1 MKVTRSSAI
10 IPETDVN
17 VAGWVHELRDLGGI
31 SFLLLRDR
39 DGIMQITMPKKKVPP
54 ELVERVR
61 SLSRESVVRVAGH
74 VKVEPKAPQGCE
86 IIPNEV
92 ELLSAAESPLPLD
105 VTGKVPAELDTR
117 LDSRFMDVRL
127 PATRAIFFI
136 RAKVLQEVRAFLVAR
151 DFIEIQTPKMVATA
165 TEGGTQLF
173 PISYFDR
180 EAFLNQSPQLYKQ
193 IMMAAGLERVFEVG
207 PIFRAEEH
215 DTRKHLNEV
224 TSIDVEASFM
234 DDHEVMGLLEELIQ
248 HVYVAIAERCSAPL
262 QVLGVTL
269 SIPRIPF
276 RRITYADAIEI
287 ADIPWGDDLDTAAE
301 KAVGEEVGEHY
312 FIVDWPVELKPFY
325 VQPHNNLCYAFDLM
339 HPRMELAS
347 GARRIHE
354 YRLLSKQLAG
364 KFLAPESFAFYLDAF
379 RFGMPPHAGW
389 GLGAER
395 LLMTMLGL
403 ANIRESVL
411 FPRDRRRITP

>member
-127 PATRAIFFI
+127 PATRAVFFI
-136 RAKVLQEVRAFLVAR
+136 RAKVLHEVRSFLVAR

-173 PISYFDR
+173 PISYFER

-248 HVYVAIAERCSAPL
+248 HVYVAVAERCSDAL
-262 QVLGVTL
+262 QVLDVIL
-269 SIPRIPF
+269 SVPRIPF

-287 ADIPWGDDLDTAAE
+287 ADIPWGDDLDTASE
-301 KAVGEEVGEHY
+301 KAVGEEIGEHY
-312 FIVDWPVELKPFY
+312 FIVDWPVDLKPFY

>member
-10 IPETDVN
+10 IPETDVT

-39 DGIMQITMPKKKVPP
+39 DGIMQVTMPKKKVPP

-61 SLSRESVVRVAGH
+61 SLSRESVVRVEGH
-74 VKVEPKAPQGCE
+74 VKAEPKAPRGYE
-86 IIPNEV
+86 IIPYKV

-117 LDSRFMDVRL
+117 LDARFMDVRL

-136 RAKVLQEVRAFLVAR
+136 RAAVLNEVRAFLGAR
-151 DFIEIQTPKMVATA
+151 EFIEIQTPKMVATA

-234 DDHEVMGLLEELIQ
+234 DDREVMGLLEELIQ
-248 HVYVAIAERCSAPL
+248 YVYVAVAERCSAQL
-262 QVLGVTL
+262 QALGVTL
-269 SIPRIPF
+269 SVPHTPF

-287 ADIPWGDDLDTAAE
+287 SDIPWGDDLDTAAE
-301 KAVGEEVGEHY
+301 RAVGEEIGEHY

-325 VQPHNNLCYAFDLM
+325 VQPRNNLCYAFDLM

-347 GARRIHE
+347 GARRIHD
-354 YRLLSKQLAG
+354 YRLLSKQLAS
-364 KFLAPESFAFYLDAF
+364 KSLAPESFAFYLDAF

-395 LLMTMLGL
+395 LLVTMLGL

>member
-10 IPETDVN
+10 IPETDVT

-117 LDSRFMDVRL
+117 LDARFMDVRL

-136 RAKVLQEVRAFLVAR
+136 RAKVLHEVRSFLVAR

-248 HVYVAIAERCSAPL
+248 HVYVAVAERCSDAL
-262 QVLGVTL
+262 QVLGATL
-269 SIPRIPF
+269 SVPHIPF

-287 ADIPWGDDLDTAAE
+287 ADIPWGDDLDTASE
-301 KAVGEEVGEHY
+301 KAVGEEIGEHY
-312 FIVDWPVELKPFY
+312 FIVDWPVDLKPFY

-347 GARRIHE
+347 GARRIHDH
-354 YRLLSKQLAG
+354 RLLSKQLAG

>member
-1 MKVTRSSAI
+1 
-10 IPETDVN
+10 
-17 VAGWVHELRDLGGI
+17 
-31 SFLLLRDR
+31 
-39 DGIMQITMPKKKVPP
+39 
-54 ELVERVR
+54 
-61 SLSRESVVRVAGH
+61 
-74 VKVEPKAPQGCE
+74 
-86 IIPNEV
+86 
-92 ELLSAAESPLPLD
+92 
-105 VTGKVPAELDTR
+105 
-117 LDSRFMDVRL
+117 
-127 PATRAIFFI
+127 
-136 RAKVLQEVRAFLVAR
+136 
-151 DFIEIQTPKMVATA
+151 VATA

-224 TSIDVEASFM
+224 TSIDAEASFM

-248 HVYVAIAERCSAPL
+248 HVYVAIAERCSASL

-276 RRITYADAIEI
+276 RRITYEDAIEI

-347 GARRIHE
+347 GARRIHD